1 MRMIS
6 NTENCDLS
14 VQFFLG
20 LTGGGKRNIVIIDS
34 ENKFS
39 EKIFRIGRQGVCL

>member
-1 MRMIS
+1 MIS

-20 LTGGGKRNIVIIDS
+20 LTEGGKRNIVIIDS
-34 ENKFS
+34 ENDFS
-39 EKIFRIGRQGVCL
+39 EKTFRIERRELCL